1 MDDLRPRYAKDDSDD
16 VGTIG
21 TAGRGDRRGRS
32 AMRPSDIPA
41 RSWKDI
47 VRRVYRGI
55 TDDRILANAGAV
67 VFYALL
73 ALFPGIAALVSIYA
87 LFADPRSIA
96 EHLDTLAGIL
106 PGGAIDIVRD
116 QLGRL
121 TSQPAGNLGIG
132 LVISLGVSLWSAN
145 GGIKALFDAL
155 NVVYREREARGFILL
170 NAVSLVFT
178 VGFIAF
184 LLLAL
189 AALIALPAVLDYLP
203 ASVAELLDYARWPV
217 LLVVVAAALALI
229 YRYGPS
235 RAEPRW
241 RWISW
246 GSIFA
251 ALGWIV
257 ASALF
262 SWYATNFGSFN
273 KTYGSLGAVIGFMMW
288 MWLSVIVVLIGG
300 RLNAEIERQTTR
312 DSTEGR
318 PELLGRRG
326 ASMADTVGQAQD

>member
-21 TAGRGDRRGRS
+21 TAGRDDRRGRS

-41 RSWKDI
+41 RGWKDI
-47 VRRVYRGI
+47 VLRVYRSI

-189 AALIALPAVLDYLP
+189 AALVALPAV
-203 ASVAELLDYARWPV
+203 
-217 LLVVVAAALALI
+217 
-229 YRYGPS
+229 
-235 RAEPRW
+235 
-241 RWISW
+241 
-246 GSIFA
+246 
-251 ALGWIV
+251 LGWIV

-300 RLNAEIERQTTR
+300 KLNAEIERQTTR